1 MSYLLPLAQFSQRVA
16 QHPDKPWLFQPVER
30 QWRQWTWAEADRQ
43 ARTIASGLSARYSTG
58 DRIAILA
65 KNSAEWFIA
74 DLAITMA
81 GMISVP
87 IYSTASAD
95 TISYVLEHS
104 EARAIFVG
112 KLDDIAAA
120 DDAIPESVLRIGF
133 PYKTA
138 PTTAHW
144 DQWLTQYKPLEQLP
158 EFGPDDVFTLVYTSG
173 STGRPKG
180 VVLTHR
186 NVGSSSYTTAAQV
199 EWQADDRCMSYL
211 PLAHI
216 TERCV
221 VEIMSYYA
229 GVAIYFVEALDT
241 FVDDVKFCRPSFF
254 ISVPRLWTKFQAG
267 IQEKLP
273 ERKLRRLL
281 AIPFVGK
288 LVARKIR
295 AGLGLDK
302 VRVFGSGSAPI
313 SPDMLRWYRRIG
325 IDIAEGWGMTETSGL
340 SCSNLPYNPDRIG
353 TIGTPVAC
361 VEMRLGENDEVQIR
375 GDAVFTRYYNN
386 EAATRESFVDGWFR
400 TGDRGQVT
408 DDGAYKI
415 IGRLK
420 EQFKTAK
427 GKYVAPAPIEN
438 KLAHNDSIDQVCVLG
453 LGRPAPVALVVLN
466 DAGLGSDKKLVQASL
481 AQTLTQVNAGLES
494 HERLAALIVLA
505 EPWTVENGLLTPTL
519 KIRRGPIEERLGFLL
534 DRMNDQPVQW
544 QVDMA

>member
-1 MSYLLPLAQFSQRVA
+1 MSYLLPLDQFSQRVA
-16 QHPDKPWLFQPVER
+16 QHPDKPWLFQPVDR
-30 QWRQWTWAEADRQ
+30 QWHQWTWAEADRQ
-43 ARTIASGLSARYSTG
+43 ARTIASGLAARYSAG

-104 EARAIFVG
+104 QARAIFLG
-112 KLDDIAAA
+112 KLDDIGAA
-120 DDAIPESVLRIGF
+120 DKAIPAAVLRIGF
-133 PYKTA
+133 PYETA
-138 PTTAHW
+138 QCTAHW
-144 DQWLTQYKPLEQLP
+144 RQWLEQYKPLEQLP
-158 EFGPDDVFTLVYTSG
+158 EFSPDDIFTLVYTSG

-199 EWQADDRCMSYL
+199 EWRDDDRCMSYL

-221 VEIMSYYA
+221 VELMSYYA

-241 FVDDVKFCRPSFF
+241 FVDDVKYCRPSFF

-267 IQEKLP
+267 IQAKLP

-281 AIPFVGK
+281 AIPLLGR

-313 SPDMLRWYRRIG
+313 SPDMLHWYRRIG
-325 IDIAEGWGMTETSGL
+325 IDIAEGWGMTETAGL
-340 SCSNLPYNPDRIG
+340 SCSNLPYNPNRIG
-353 TIGTPVAC
+353 TIGSPVAC

-375 GDAVFTRYYNN
+375 GDAVFSRYYNN
-386 EAATRESFVDGWFR
+386 DAATNESFIEGWFR
-400 TGDRGQVT
+400 TGDRGQIT
-408 DDGAYKI
+408 EDGAYKI

-438 KLAHNDSIDQVCVLG
+438 KLAHNDSVDQVCVLG

-466 DAGLGSDKKLVQASL
+466 DVGTGSDKKLVQAAL
-481 AQTLTQVNAGLES
+481 AHTLTQVNAELES
-494 HERLAALIVLA
+494 HERLGALIVLA

-519 KIRRGPIEERLGFLL
+519 KIRRGPIEEAYGHLL

-544 QVDMA
+544 QTDMV